1 MTNEQK
7 RKQLTAMFGAYSK
20 RLETLYD
27 KFIDRLTVIAHKS
40 GVGVEDF
47 LEKNVLYRFGNYPEL
62 REELNEIFSDYV
74 QKDML
79 AYRAGITDGVALAYS
94 HDNAVLSGF
103 SILSNKAISQAR
115 NTAAETFI
123 RNRLKTSE
131 GLNLSQLVWNYC
143 SQTKAEFEMAVSN
156 VLADGLKKGTSAASL
171 GLQVRQY
178 LNNPDMMYRRYHRTV
193 VDAQGNKKDV
203 VKWRR
208 RIVDENGKVRFVEE
222 PLEKV
227 GMGHYRSSKRNAD
240 RLMRTEINGAYHRA
254 NAERWQM
261 EPFVIGIVID
271 LSPQHP
277 APDECDE
284 LAGRYPKDFIF
295 TGWHPQCLCMS
306 NPITIQGEEK
316 KEFYRRLAAGED
328 MSGYVSPNAVKD
340 LPDRAKQW
348 IDANRDKFI
357 SAGERGKLGWIWRDN
372 MKYVGKQFS
381 PEELLKMGYQP
392 SIARVKRV
400 KTEAEKADIQR
411 RWDER
416 KAKNALIIKTGK
428 NVWQVADKLE
438 YTETI
443 GMKSMLRN
451 AIIKGDTIATRE
463 YSRALAK
470 EIARINKEAA
480 LIEKTVP
487 DAREWLKQFSLSD
500 IKEVEKV
507 VSNNVAKWSGNY
519 ATNSYLKSKY
529 ASLEEYLLSK
539 LNSEALYV
547 VDSTYLKPHNLYP
560 TSKVA
565 ESAYLKLIK
574 ETQSII
580 DWQKI
585 ESALT
590 ELKAF
595 DTKSV
600 PFNNILSDIE
610 SAVSSKSDLNAAQEL
625 LSKAEAKKKQ
635 IEYDR
640 GYAKK
645 GKGISEIFSE
655 ERKKAAVWDTGNGQL
670 ADDTLFP
677 TASKAWQAA
686 TKMEREKIYEY
697 THHYCDKNEPLQGRR
712 YVGSQS
718 RTNFETKVNL
728 ITRYIERN
736 PLPKDMWFMRG
747 DRDISV
753 IRSRI
758 EFAGGKWPNKIE
770 DLVGMT
776 MQEGGFMS
784 TGSRRSSGFSS
795 NEVVINI
802 FAPKGT
808 KAAYV
813 EPFSQFG
820 EGAQS
825 VKWDGV
831 TRYKRFSREDE
842 TLFQRGTK
850 MRITKVY
857 NDGYKTY
864 IDVEIVGQEIK
875 DLSYVLD
882 SNIGY

>member
-1 MTNEQK
+1 MTNEEK
-7 RKQLTAMFGAYSK
+7 RKQLTALFGAYSK
-20 RLETLYD
+20 RLGKLYD
-27 KFIDRLTVIAHKS
+27 KFIDNLSVVVMNS
-40 GVGVEDF
+40 GIVMEDYLSVNPLF
-47 LEKNVLYRFGNYPEL
+47 SFNNFPEL
-62 REELNEIFSDYV
+62 REELNRIFSDYV
-74 QKDML
+74 QKDVL
-79 AYRAGITDGVALAYS
+79 DYRAGITDGVALAYA
-94 HDNAVLSGF
+94 HDNSVLSGF
-103 SILSNKAISQAR
+103 SVLSNKAISHAR
-115 NTAAETFI
+115 NTAAESFI
-123 RNRLKTSE
+123 RARLNVSN
-131 GLNLSQLVWNYC
+131 GLNLSQLVWNYA
-143 SQTKAEFEMAVSN
+143 SQTKSEFEMAVSN
-156 VLADGLKKGTSAASL
+156 IIADGLKKGTSAASL

-193 VDAQGNKKDV
+193 VDANGNKRDI

-208 RIVDENGKVRFVEE
+208 RVVDENGKVRFVEE

-227 GMGHYRSSKRNAD
+227 GMGHYRSSKKNSD

-254 NAERWQM
+254 SAERWQT

-316 KEFYRRLAAGED
+316 EEFYRRLASGED
-328 MSGYVSPNAVKD
+328 MSGYVSPNAVRD
-340 LPDRAKQW
+340 IPDRAKAW
-348 IDANRDKFI
+348 IDANREQFI
-357 SAGERGKLGWIWRDN
+357 SAGKRGKLGWVWRDN

-428 NVWQVADKLE
+428 NVWKVAENLAYDDIISEKAKLR
-438 YTETI
+438 
-443 GMKSMLRN
+443 L
-451 AIIKGDTIATRE
+451 AIVSGDTKLIKE
-463 YSRALAK
+463 QSKVVAK
-470 EIARINKEAA
+470 EIAKINKEAA
-480 LIEKTVP
+480 LLEKTIP
-487 DAREWLKQFSLSD
+487 NTKEWLKQFSLSD

-507 VSNNVAKWSGNY
+507 VSSNVAKWGSNY
-519 ATNSYLKSKY
+519 ATDSHLKSKY

-539 LNSEALYV
+539 LNSEAKYV
-547 VDSTYLKPHNLYP
+547 VNGTYLKPHNLYP

-565 ESAYLKLIK
+565 ESAYLKLIQ

-580 DWQKI
+580 DWKKI
-585 ESALT
+585 ESALA

-600 PFNNILSDIE
+600 PFNNFLNEIE
-610 SAVSSKSDLNAAQEL
+610 AAITDKSDLKAAQEL
-625 LSKAEAKKKQ
+625 LTKAEAKHKQ
-635 IEYDR
+635 ILYDR
-640 GYAKK
+640 GYSKR
-645 GKGISEIFSE
+645 GKEAYSQ
-655 ERKKAAVWDTGNGQL
+655 ERKEAAIWDKGNGQL

-677 TASKAWQAA
+677 TASKAWRAA

-697 THHYCDKNEPLQGRR
+697 THHFCDKNEPLQGRR
-712 YVGSQS
+712 YVGNQS

-747 DRDISV
+747 DSGMSV

-758 EFAGGKWPNKIE
+758 EFAGNKWPDNIN

-784 TGSRRSSGFSS
+784 TGSRRGSGFDC
-795 NEVVINI
+795 NDVILNI

-813 EPFSQFG
+813 EPFSRFG
-820 EGAQS
+820 SGAKS
-825 VKWDGV
+825 VDWDGV
-831 TRYKRFSREDE
+831 TRYKRFSSEDE

-857 NDGYKTY
+857 KSGYITY
-864 IDVEIVGQEIK
+864 FDVEVIEQEIK

-882 SNIGY
+882 DNIGY